1 MKKNCP
7 FRVCITLSQPL
18 EGQQMFSDIFVYF
31 IQTTSDHSNLL
42 TKAIA
47 QRVSVQHRIAL
58 CDQFHLA
65 IAASSLLKPLAN
77 GKEYLVSQKPH
88 ATSQN
93 RLSNPPPTSSVSF
106 TRHNWLPGDCR
117 PVSQLM
123 WLELWLFSSS
133 GFSVSEKL
141 SCVKRVR

>member
-1 MKKNCP
+1 MKKTVHFEFVSHFHNHLKVSKC
-7 FRVCITLSQPL
+7 FQT
-18 EGQQMFSDIFVYF
+18 FVYF

-77 GKEYLVSQKPH
+77 GKEYLVNFTETSRNQSKPVEQPSTH
-88 ATSQN
+88 HLCIFYQT
-93 RLSNPPPTSSVSF
+93 
-106 TRHNWLPGDCR
+106 
-117 PVSQLM
+117 
-123 WLELWLFSSS
+123 
-133 GFSVSEKL
+133 
-141 SCVKRVR
+141 

>member
-1 MKKNCP
+1 MLRTFILNEKNCP

-58 CDQFHLA
+58 CNQFHLA

-77 GKEYLVSQKPH
+77 GKEYLVNFTETSRNQSKPVEQPSTH
-88 ATSQN
+88 LLCIFYQT
-93 RLSNPPPTSSVSF
+93 
-106 TRHNWLPGDCR
+106 
-117 PVSQLM
+117 
-123 WLELWLFSSS
+123 
-133 GFSVSEKL
+133 
-141 SCVKRVR
+141 